1 MWLLLPKESIYD
13 MIPREFMLWDLEKK
27 WAPLKYI
34 KLIKDMYDEI
44 VTSVRTSGFTN
55 EFTITTS
62 LHQGLALSMYLFTI
76 VIDVLTKSIQEET
89 LLCMPFAIDIVLVH

>member
-1 MWLLLPKESIYD
+1 MWFLLPKESIYD
-13 MIPREFMLWDLEKK
+13 MIPREFMLWVLEKK

-62 LHQGLALSMYLFTI
+62 LH
-76 VIDVLTKSIQEET
+76 
-89 LLCMPFAIDIVLVH
+89 

>member
-1 MWLLLPKESIYD
+1 
-13 MIPREFMLWDLEKK
+13 
-27 WAPLKYI
+27 
-34 KLIKDMYDEI
+34 MYDEI

-62 LHQGLALSMYLFTI
+62 LHQGLALSVYLFTI

-89 LLCMPFAIDIVLVH
+89 F